1 MRNWE
6 YLVEK
11 ISTVDEPGKLQIRDS
26 RDRVMKSK
34 RGFSTQEEAVAVGD
48 NEKDRLV
55 ASGSLPGDGVPTP
68 SRSTRRSRR

>member
-1 MRNWE
+1 MPLTNLYDRDIFR
-6 YLVEK
+6 YSL
-11 ISTVDEPGKLQIRDS
+11 GKLQIRDS